1 MKKDSTLTK
10 NADILIVG
18 AGVAGLYTA
27 YRLLEQNNKR
37 KVVILDRLNRTGGR
51 LDSDLVAIKDP
62 YDDKEA
68 IVKEEEG
75 GMRFEDS
82 MAELMSLFSALN
94 LCKDAVYFPMTTNRY
109 FFRGHSFTE
118 RESEDS
124 KNAIWGELYD
134 LEPAEQNQSP
144 GDILNVIY
152 KRILNVNGVENVPKK
167 PTPEFWQK
175 FRLEFKWDGIE
186 LYKWQLGGLIR
197 NMGYSE
203 ECLTMLTDTLGFRG
217 PFQGLPNAGEAW
229 QILEDFPADPEYF
242 TLKRGFSSLI
252 RKLEEK
258 VIQLG
263 GIIHTGINVNT
274 INGTKGD
281 YAINVSIAKK
291 GESAYVFEQDTTTET
306 IHAEQIVLAIPSKA
320 MAMLFAASPV
330 LHLNKNSR
338 IFWEDINAI
347 QPMNLLKI
355 NLYFDRPWWADGSTG
370 QPAVLAGPSFT
381 DLPINSI
388 YPFYTVQTAPGEP
401 NNGKP
406 AALTI
411 YCDFTNTV
419 FWRGLQ
425 NVGPKF
431 DSPLQ
436 QEHSKIPQTL
446 FPASKKVVAEA
457 IKQIKSLFNTHYVPE
472 PVLTSYRSWD
482 GLNDFPHAY
491 HQWALNANDK
501 EVINRMT
508 KPLYE
513 EAIFTCNEAWSDMQ
527 GWVNGSL
534 RSSEKMLKDHFGLES
549 ITEMFSGCVLVPP
562 SSDIKK
568 D

>member
-10 NADILIVG
+10 NTDILIVG

-27 YRLLEQNNKR
+27 YRLLEQNSKR

-62 YDDKEA
+62 YDDKTS

-82 MAELMSLFSALN
+82 MAELMSLFTVLE
-94 LCKDAVYFPMTTNRY
+94 LCNDAVYFPMTTNRY

-118 RESEDS
+118 AESKENN
-124 KNAIWGELYD
+124 NAIWGELYD
-134 LEPAEQNQSP
+134 LQPAEQNQSP
-144 GDILNVIY
+144 GYILGVIY
-152 KRILNVNGVENVPKK
+152 QRILNVNAVENVPKK

-175 FRLEFKWDGIE
+175 FRLDFKWDGIE

-197 NMGYSE
+197 SMGYSE
-203 ECLTMLTDTLGFRG
+203 ECLVMLTEVLGFRG

-229 QILEDFPADPEYF
+229 QILEDFPADPQYF
-242 TLKRGFSSLI
+242 TLKNGFSSLI
-252 RKLEEK
+252 RKLEDK
-258 VIQLG
+258 VTKLG

-274 INGTKGD
+274 ITG
-281 YAINVSIAKK
+281 KK
-291 GESAYVFEQDTTTET
+291 GEYKVNLSIAEKGNSAYVFEQDTKTAT
-306 IHAEQIVLAIPSKA
+306 IDAQQIILAIPSKA
-320 MAMLFAASPV
+320 MSLLFAASPV
-330 LHLNKNSR
+330 LSGNKNSR
-338 IFWEDINAI
+338 TFWKDINSI
-347 QPMNLLKI
+347 QSMSLLKI

-370 QPAVLAGPSFT
+370 QPPVLAGPSFA

-388 YPFYTVQTAPGEP
+388 YPFYTVQTAPGVP
-401 NNGKP
+401 DNGKP

-419 FWRGLQ
+419 FWQGLQ
-425 NVGPKF
+425 NVGAKF

-436 QEHSKIPQTL
+436 KEHSEKPQVL
-446 FPASKKVVAEA
+446 FPASEKVVEEA
-457 IKQIKSLFNTHYVPE
+457 IKQIKSLFSTHYVPE

-482 GLNDFPHAY
+482 GENDFPHAY
-491 HQWALNANDK
+491 HQWALNTNDR
-501 EVINRMT
+501 EVIARMV
-508 KPLYE
+508 KPLDDE
-513 EAIFTCNEAWSDMQ
+513 DIFTCNETWSDMQ

-534 RSSEKMLKDHFGLES
+534 RSSEKMLNDHFGLES

-562 SSDIKK
+562 T
-568 D
+568 

>member
-1 MKKDSTLTK
+1 MKKDSILTK
-10 NADILIVG
+10 NTDILIVG

-27 YRLLEQNNKR
+27 YRLLEQDNKR

-62 YDDKEA
+62 YDDKIS

-82 MAELMSLFSALN
+82 MVELMSLFSALN

-118 RESEDS
+118 AESK
-124 KNAIWGELYD
+124 KNNKAIWGELYD

-144 GDILNVIY
+144 GYILNVIY

-175 FRLEFKWDGIE
+175 FRLEFTWDGVE

-229 QILEDFPADPEYF
+229 QILEDFPADPQYF

-281 YAINVSIAKK
+281 YSINVSIAEK
-291 GESAYVFEQDTTTET
+291 GESAYVFEQDTASATL
-306 IHAEQIVLAIPSKA
+306 HAKQIVLAIPSKA
-320 MAMLFAASPV
+320 MEMLFAASPV
-330 LHLNKNSR
+330 LYLNKNSR
-338 IFWEDINAI
+338 MFWEDINSV

-370 QPAVLAGPSFT
+370 QPAVLAGPSFA

-401 NNGKP
+401 NDGKP

-436 QEHSKIPQTL
+436 QEHSKTPQTL

-513 EAIFTCNEAWSDMQ
+513 EAIFTCNETWSDMQ

-534 RSSEKMLKDHFGLES
+534 RSSEKMLNDHFGLES

-562 SSDIKK
+562 TE
-568 D
+568 

>member
-10 NADILIVG
+10 NTDILIVG

-27 YRLLEQNNKR
+27 YRLLEQNSKR

-62 YDDKEA
+62 YDDKTS

-82 MAELMSLFSALN
+82 MAELMSLFTVLE
-94 LCKDAVYFPMTTNRY
+94 LCNDAVYFPMTTNRY

-118 RESEDS
+118 AESKENN
-124 KNAIWGELYD
+124 NAIWGELYD
-134 LEPAEQNQSP
+134 LQPAEQNQSP
-144 GDILNVIY
+144 GYILGVIY
-152 KRILNVNGVENVPKK
+152 QRILNVNAVENVPKK

-175 FRLEFKWDGIE
+175 FRLDFKWDGIE

-197 NMGYSE
+197 SMGYSE
-203 ECLTMLTDTLGFRG
+203 ECLVMLTEVLGFRG

-229 QILEDFPADPEYF
+229 QILEDFPADPQYF
-242 TLKRGFSSLI
+242 TLKNGFSSLI
-252 RKLEEK
+252 RKLEDK
-258 VIQLG
+258 VTKLG

-274 INGTKGD
+274 ITG
-281 YAINVSIAKK
+281 KK
-291 GESAYVFEQDTTTET
+291 GEYKVNLSIAEKGNSAYVFEQDTKTAT
-306 IHAEQIVLAIPSKA
+306 IDAQQIILAIPSKA
-320 MAMLFAASPV
+320 MSLLFAASPV
-330 LHLNKNSR
+330 LSGNKNSR
-338 IFWEDINAI
+338 TFWKDINSI
-347 QPMNLLKI
+347 QPMSLLKI

-370 QPAVLAGPSFT
+370 QPPVLAGPSFA

-388 YPFYTVQTAPGEP
+388 YPFYTVQTAPGVP
-401 NNGKP
+401 DNGKP

-419 FWRGLQ
+419 FWQGLQ
-425 NVGPKF
+425 NVGAKF

-436 QEHSKIPQTL
+436 KEHSEKPQVL
-446 FPASKKVVAEA
+446 FPASEKVVEEA
-457 IKQIKSLFNTHYVPE
+457 IKQIKSLFSTHYVPE

-482 GLNDFPHAY
+482 GENDFPHAY
-491 HQWALNANDK
+491 HQWALNTNDR
-501 EVINRMT
+501 EVIARMV
-508 KPLYE
+508 KPLDDE
-513 EAIFTCNEAWSDMQ
+513 DIFTCNETWSDMQ

-534 RSSEKMLKDHFGLES
+534 RSSERMLEHNYGIAS
-549 ITEMFSGCVLVPP
+549 IKKHLACELIPP
-562 SSDIKK
+562 ST
-568 D
+568 

>member
-10 NADILIVG
+10 NTDILIVG

-27 YRLLEQNNKR
+27 YRLLEQNSKR

-62 YDDKEA
+62 YDDKTS

-82 MAELMSLFSALN
+82 MAELMSLFTVLE
-94 LCKDAVYFPMTTNRY
+94 LCNDAVYFPMTTNRY

-118 RESEDS
+118 AESKENN
-124 KNAIWGELYD
+124 NAIWGELYD
-134 LEPAEQNQSP
+134 LQPAEQNQSP
-144 GDILNVIY
+144 GYILGVIY
-152 KRILNVNGVENVPKK
+152 QRILNVNAVENVPKK

-175 FRLEFKWDGIE
+175 FRLDFKWDGIE

-197 NMGYSE
+197 SMGYSE
-203 ECLTMLTDTLGFRG
+203 ECLVMLTEVLGFRG

-229 QILEDFPADPEYF
+229 QILEDFPADPQYF
-242 TLKRGFSSLI
+242 TLKNGFSSLI
-252 RKLEEK
+252 RKLEDK
-258 VIQLG
+258 VTKLG

-274 INGTKGD
+274 ITG
-281 YAINVSIAKK
+281 KK
-291 GESAYVFEQDTTTET
+291 GEYKVNLSIAEKGNSAYVFEQDTKTAT
-306 IHAEQIVLAIPSKA
+306 IDAQQIILAIPSKA
-320 MAMLFAASPV
+320 MSLLFAASPV
-330 LHLNKNSR
+330 LSGNKNSR
-338 IFWEDINAI
+338 TFWKDINSI
-347 QPMNLLKI
+347 QPMSLLKI

-370 QPAVLAGPSFT
+370 QPPVLAGPSFA

-388 YPFYTVQTAPGEP
+388 YPFYTVQTAPGVP
-401 NNGKP
+401 DNGKP

-419 FWRGLQ
+419 FWQGLQ
-425 NVGPKF
+425 NVGAKF

-436 QEHSKIPQTL
+436 KEHSEKPQVL
-446 FPASKKVVAEA
+446 FPASEKVVEEA
-457 IKQIKSLFNTHYVPE
+457 IKQIKSLFSTHYVPE

-482 GLNDFPHAY
+482 GENDFPHAY
-491 HQWALNANDK
+491 HQWALNTNDR
-501 EVINRMT
+501 EVIARMV
-508 KPLYE
+508 KPLDDE
-513 EAIFTCNEAWSDMQ
+513 DIFTCNETWSDMQ

-534 RSSEKMLKDHFGLES
+534 RSSERMLKHNYGLKS
-549 ITEMFSGCVLVPP
+549 ITKTHSACHLCPP
-562 SSDIKK
+562 TA
-568 D
+568 

>member
-10 NADILIVG
+10 NTDILIVG

-27 YRLLEQNNKR
+27 YRLLEQNSKK

-62 YDDKEA
+62 YDDKDS

-118 RESEDS
+118 AES
-124 KNAIWGELYD
+124 KKNNNAIWGELYD

-144 GDILNVIY
+144 GYILNVIY

-175 FRLEFKWDGIE
+175 FRLEFTWDGVE

-229 QILEDFPADPEYF
+229 QILEDFPADPQYF

-281 YAINVSIAKK
+281 YTINVSIAEK
-291 GESAYVFEQDTTTET
+291 GESAYVFEQDTASAT
-306 IHAEQIVLAIPSKA
+306 IHAKQIVLAIPSRA
-320 MAMLFAASPV
+320 MSLLFAASPV

-338 IFWEDINAI
+338 TFWKDINSI
-347 QPMNLLKI
+347 QSMSLLKI

-370 QPAVLAGPSFT
+370 QPAVLAGPSFA

-388 YPFYTVQTAPGEP
+388 YPFYTVQTATGVPD
-401 NNGKP
+401 NGKP

-411 YCDFTNTV
+411 YCDFTNTI
-419 FWRGLQ
+419 FWQGLQ
-425 NVGPKF
+425 NVGAKF

-436 QEHSKIPQTL
+436 KEHSEKPQVL
-446 FPASKKVVAEA
+446 FPASEKVVEEA
-457 IKQIKSLFNTHYVPE
+457 IKQIKSLFSTHYVPE

-482 GLNDFPHAY
+482 GENDFPHAY
-491 HQWALNANDK
+491 HQWALNTNDR
-501 EVINRMT
+501 EVIARMV
-508 KPLYE
+508 KPLDDE
-513 EAIFTCNEAWSDMQ
+513 DIFTCNETWSDMQ

-534 RSSEKMLKDHFGLES
+534 RSSEKMLNDHFGLES

-562 SSDIKK
+562 TE
-568 D
+568 

>member
-10 NADILIVG
+10 NTDILIVG

-27 YRLLEQNNKR
+27 YRLLEQNSKK

-62 YDDKEA
+62 YDDKDS

-118 RESEDS
+118 AES
-124 KNAIWGELYD
+124 KKNNNAIWGELYD

-144 GDILNVIY
+144 GYILNVIY

-175 FRLEFKWDGIE
+175 FRLEFTWDGVE

-229 QILEDFPADPEYF
+229 QILEDFPADPQYF

-281 YAINVSIAKK
+281 YTINVSIAEK
-291 GESAYVFEQDTTTET
+291 GESAYVF
-306 IHAEQIVLAIPSKA
+306 
-320 MAMLFAASPV
+320 
-330 LHLNKNSR
+330 
-338 IFWEDINAI
+338 
-347 QPMNLLKI
+347 
-355 NLYFDRPWWADGSTG
+355 
-370 QPAVLAGPSFT
+370 
-381 DLPINSI
+381 
-388 YPFYTVQTAPGEP
+388 
-401 NNGKP
+401 
-406 AALTI
+406 
-411 YCDFTNTV
+411 
-419 FWRGLQ
+419 
-425 NVGPKF
+425 
-431 DSPLQ
+431 
-436 QEHSKIPQTL
+436 
-446 FPASKKVVAEA
+446 
-457 IKQIKSLFNTHYVPE
+457 
-472 PVLTSYRSWD
+472 
-482 GLNDFPHAY
+482 
-491 HQWALNANDK
+491 
-501 EVINRMT
+501 
-508 KPLYE
+508 
-513 EAIFTCNEAWSDMQ
+513 
-527 GWVNGSL
+527 
-534 RSSEKMLKDHFGLES
+534 
-549 ITEMFSGCVLVPP
+549 
-562 SSDIKK
+562 
-568 D
+568 

>member
-10 NADILIVG
+10 NTDILIVG

-27 YRLLEQNNKR
+27 YRLLEQNSKR

-62 YDDKEA
+62 YDDKTS

-82 MAELMSLFSALN
+82 MAELMSLFTVLE
-94 LCKDAVYFPMTTNRY
+94 LCNDAVYFPMTTNRY

-118 RESEDS
+118 AESKENN
-124 KNAIWGELYD
+124 NAIWGELYD
-134 LEPAEQNQSP
+134 LQPAEQNQSP
-144 GDILNVIY
+144 GYILGVIY
-152 KRILNVNGVENVPKK
+152 QRILNVNAVENVPKK

-175 FRLEFKWDGIE
+175 FRLDFKWDGIE

-197 NMGYSE
+197 SMGYSE
-203 ECLTMLTDTLGFRG
+203 ECWVMLTEVLGFRG

-229 QILEDFPADPEYF
+229 QILEDFPADPQYF
-242 TLKRGFSSLI
+242 TLKNGFSSLI
-252 RKLEEK
+252 RKLEDK
-258 VIQLG
+258 VTKLG

-274 INGTKGD
+274 ITG
-281 YAINVSIAKK
+281 KK
-291 GESAYVFEQDTTTET
+291 GEYKVNLSIAEKGNSAYVFEQDTKTAT
-306 IHAEQIVLAIPSKA
+306 IDAQQIILAIPSKA
-320 MAMLFAASPV
+320 MSLLFAASPV
-330 LHLNKNSR
+330 LSGNKNSR
-338 IFWEDINAI
+338 TFWKDINSI
-347 QPMNLLKI
+347 QPMSLLKI

-370 QPAVLAGPSFT
+370 QPPVLAGPSFA

-388 YPFYTVQTAPGEP
+388 YPFYTVQTAPGVP
-401 NNGKP
+401 DNGKP

-419 FWRGLQ
+419 FWQGLQ
-425 NVGPKF
+425 NVGAKF

-436 QEHSKIPQTL
+436 KEHSEKPQVL
-446 FPASKKVVAEA
+446 FPASEKVVEEA
-457 IKQIKSLFNTHYVPE
+457 IKQIKSLFSTHYVPE

-482 GLNDFPHAY
+482 GENDFPHAY
-491 HQWALNANDK
+491 HQWALNTNDR
-501 EVINRMT
+501 EVIARMV
-508 KPLYE
+508 KPLDDE
-513 EAIFTCNEAWSDMQ
+513 DIFTCNETWSDMQ

-534 RSSEKMLKDHFGLES
+534 RSSERMLKHNYGLKS
-549 ITEMFSGCVLVPP
+549 ITKTHSACHLCPP
-562 SSDIKK
+562 TA
-568 D
+568 

>member
-1 MKKDSTLTK
+1 MKTNSKLTG
-10 NADILIVG
+10 NTDVLIVG
-18 AGVAGLYTA
+18 AGVSGLYTA

-62 YDDKEA
+62 YDNEKS

-82 MAELMSLFSALN
+82 MAELMSLFTVLE
-94 LCKDAVYFPMTTNRY
+94 LCNDAVYFPMTTNRY
-109 FFRGHSFTE
+109 LLRGHSFTE
-118 RESEDS
+118 DESKENN
-124 KNAIWGELYD
+124 NAIWGELYD

-144 GDILNVIY
+144 GTILGVIY
-152 KRILNVNGVENVPKK
+152 QRILNVNGIENVPKK

-175 FRLEFKWDGIE
+175 FRLDFKWDGIE

-197 NMGYSE
+197 SMGYSE
-203 ECLTMLTDTLGFRG
+203 ECLTMLTEALGFRG

-229 QILEDFPADPEYF
+229 QILEDFPANPQYF

-252 RKLEEK
+252 RKLEDK
-258 VIQLG
+258 VTKLG

-274 INGTKGD
+274 VNGKKGD
-281 YAINVSIAKK
+281 YKVNLNIAEK
-291 GESAYVFEQDTTTET
+291 GNSAYVFEQNTKTATME
-306 IHAEQIVLAIPSKA
+306 AKQIVLAIPSKA
-320 MAMLFAASPV
+320 MSLLFAASPV
-330 LHLNKNSR
+330 LNLNKNSR
-338 IFWEDINAI
+338 TFWKDINSI
-347 QPMNLLKI
+347 QPMSLLKI

-370 QPAVLAGPSFT
+370 QPLVLAGPSFT

-388 YPFYTVQTAPGEP
+388 YPFYTVQTEPGAPDK
-401 NNGKP
+401 GKP

-419 FWRGLQ
+419 FWQGLQ
-425 NVGPKF
+425 NVGAKF

-436 QEHSKIPQTL
+436 KEHSKKPQTL
-446 FPASKKVVAEA
+446 FPASEKVVEEA
-457 IKQIKSLFNTHYVPE
+457 LKQIKSLFSTHYVPE

-482 GLNDFPHAY
+482 GENDFPHAY
-491 HQWALNANDK
+491 HQWTLNTNDR
-501 EVINRMT
+501 EVISRMT
-508 KPLYE
+508 KPLHDE
-513 EAIFTCNEAWSDMQ
+513 DIFTCNETWSDMQ

-534 RSSEKMLKDHFGLES
+534 RSSEKMLKHNYGLES
-549 ITEMFSGCVLVPP
+549 ITKTHPACILVPP
-562 SSDIKK
+562 TE
-568 D
+568 

>member
-10 NADILIVG
+10 NTDILIVG

-27 YRLLEQNNKR
+27 YRLLEQNSKR

-62 YDDKEA
+62 YDDKTS

-82 MAELMSLFSALN
+82 MAELMSLFTVLE
-94 LCKDAVYFPMTTNRY
+94 LCNDAVYFPMTTNRY

-118 RESEDS
+118 AESKENN
-124 KNAIWGELYD
+124 NAIWGELYD
-134 LEPAEQNQSP
+134 LQPAEQNQSP
-144 GDILNVIY
+144 GYILGVIY
-152 KRILNVNGVENVPKK
+152 QRILNVNAVENVPKK

-175 FRLEFKWDGIE
+175 FRLDFKWDGIE

-197 NMGYSE
+197 SMGYSE
-203 ECLTMLTDTLGFRG
+203 ECLVMLTEVLGFRG

-229 QILEDFPADPEYF
+229 QILEDFPADPQYF
-242 TLKRGFSSLI
+242 TLKNGFSSLI
-252 RKLEEK
+252 RKLEDK
-258 VIQLG
+258 VTKLG

-274 INGTKGD
+274 ITG
-281 YAINVSIAKK
+281 KK
-291 GESAYVFEQDTTTET
+291 GEYKVNLSIAEKGNSAYVFEQDTKTAT
-306 IHAEQIVLAIPSKA
+306 IDAQQIILAIPSKA
-320 MAMLFAASPV
+320 MTLLFAASPV
-330 LHLNKNSR
+330 LSGNKNSR
-338 IFWEDINAI
+338 TFWKDINSI
-347 QPMNLLKI
+347 QPMSLLKI

-370 QPAVLAGPSFT
+370 QPPVLAGPSFA

-388 YPFYTVQTAPGEP
+388 YPFYTVQTAPGVP
-401 NNGKP
+401 DNGKP

-419 FWRGLQ
+419 FWQGLQ
-425 NVGPKF
+425 NVGAKF

-436 QEHSKIPQTL
+436 KEHSEKPQVL
-446 FPASKKVVAEA
+446 FPASEKVVEEA
-457 IKQIKSLFNTHYVPE
+457 IKQIKSLFSTHYVPE

-482 GLNDFPHAY
+482 GENDFPHAY
-491 HQWALNANDK
+491 HQWALNTNDR
-501 EVINRMT
+501 EVIARMV
-508 KPLYE
+508 KPLDDE
-513 EAIFTCNEAWSDMQ
+513 DIFTCNETWSDMQ

-534 RSSEKMLKDHFGLES
+534 RSSERMLKHNYGLKS
-549 ITEMFSGCVLVPP
+549 ITKTHSACHLCPP
-562 SSDIKK
+562 TA
-568 D
+568 

>member
-1 MKKDSTLTK
+1 MKTNTKLTE
-10 NADILIVG
+10 NTDVLIVG
-18 AGVAGLYTA
+18 AGVAGLYSA
-27 YRLLEQNNKR
+27 YRLLEQDNKR

-62 YDDKEA
+62 YDAKIS

-82 MAELMSLFSALN
+82 MAELMSLFSALE

-118 RESEDS
+118 AESKENN
-124 KNAIWGELYD
+124 NAIWGELYD

-144 GDILNVIY
+144 GAILGVIY
-152 KRILNVNGVENVPKK
+152 QRILNANGVEDVPKK

-175 FRLEFKWDGIE
+175 FRLDFKWEGVA
-186 LYKWQLGGLIR
+186 LYKWQLGGLIKS
-197 NMGYSE
+197 MGYSE
-203 ECLTMLTDTLGFRG
+203 ECLTMLTEVLGFRG

-229 QILEDFPADPEYF
+229 QILEDFPADPQYF

-252 RKLEEK
+252 RKLETEVK
-258 VIQLG
+258 ELG

-274 INGTKGD
+274 ILGEKGD
-281 YAINVSIAKK
+281 YKINISIAEK
-291 GESAYVFEQDTTTET
+291 GESAYVFEQDTET
-306 IHAEQIVLAIPSKA
+306 AVINAKQIILAIPSKA
-320 MAMLFAASPV
+320 MAILFAASPV

-338 IFWEDINAI
+338 IFWKDINSI
-347 QPMNLLKI
+347 QPMSLLKI
-355 NLYFDRPWWADGSTG
+355 NLYFDKPWWADGSTG
-370 QPAVLAGPSFT
+370 QVPVLEGPSFA

-388 YPFYTVQTAPGEP
+388 YPFYTVQTEPGAP
-401 NNGKP
+401 NKGKP

-436 QEHSKIPQTL
+436 KAHTKKPETL
-446 FPASKKVVAEA
+446 FPASEKVVEEA
-457 IKQIKSLFNTHYVPE
+457 IKQLKSLFKTHYVLE
-472 PVLTSYRSWD
+472 PVLTSFRSWD
-482 GLNDFPHAY
+482 GVNDFPFAY
-491 HQWALNANDK
+491 HQWALNTNDR
-501 EVINRMT
+501 EVIERMT
-508 KPLYE
+508 NPLHD
-513 EAIFTCNEAWSDMQ
+513 EAIFTCNETWSDMQ

-534 RSSEKMLKDHFGLES
+534 RSSEKMLKHNYGLES
-549 ITEMFSGCVLVPP
+549 ITESYPGCVLVPP
-562 SSDIKK
+562 KE
-568 D
+568 